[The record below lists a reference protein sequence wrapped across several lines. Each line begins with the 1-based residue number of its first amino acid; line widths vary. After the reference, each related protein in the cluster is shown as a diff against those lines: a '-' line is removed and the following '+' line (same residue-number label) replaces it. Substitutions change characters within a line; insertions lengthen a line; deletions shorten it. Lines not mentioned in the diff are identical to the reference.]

1 MHLASQLRDKFA
13 VNDLICGPV
22 TPFDQMIGSQQL
34 DKVQRGI
41 FVKRDDAIDA
51 FQTGENRDAV
61 I

>member
-1 MHLASQLRDKFA
+1 VHLTSQLRDKFA
-13 VNDLICGPV
+13 ANDLICRPV

-34 DKVQRGI
+34 DKIQRGI

-51 FQTGENRDAV
+51 FQPGENRNSV